1 MVKQRMKDFKSFGK
15 FLKEKRIK
23 KNLTQAQ
30 IAKALGYKTS
40 QFISNWERGL
50 STPPA
55 AVIKKVAYIYGIDAK
70 ELLGLLIDITVS
82 KIIKEAKIN

>member
-1 MVKQRMKDFKSFGK
+1 MKKRITDFKSFGK

-23 KNLTQAQ
+23 KSLTQAE
-30 IAKALGYKTS
+30 IASALGYKTS

-55 AVIKKVAYIYGIDAK
+55 GVIKKVAQIYGVDPK